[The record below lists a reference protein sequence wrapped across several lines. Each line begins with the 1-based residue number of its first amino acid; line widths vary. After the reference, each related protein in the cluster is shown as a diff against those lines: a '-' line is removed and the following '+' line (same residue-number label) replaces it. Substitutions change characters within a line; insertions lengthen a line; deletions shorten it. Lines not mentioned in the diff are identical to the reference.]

1 MNFNKSIILPNC
13 PSCYVSD
20 YVTMVDTTVTTNY
33 YNDKE
38 VSLSTLPVW
47 HCNQCGRLF
56 GDRTVNMGNTI
67 SCNVPQTILTNS
79 NYISQAIDA
88 TAQQERNLEIRILE
102 LENQASY
109 VINAVQ
115 ELQETVKQQKDDLL
129 HSLRNEVS
137 NFSLS

>member
-1 MNFNKSIILPNC
+1 MPNC
-13 PSCYVSD
+13 PNCYVSD
-20 YVTMVDTTVTTNY
+20 YVSMVDTTITTNY

-47 HCNQCGRLF
+47 HCSQCGRLF

-88 TAQQERNLEIRILE
+88 TTQQERNLEIRILE
-102 LENQASY
+102 LENQANY